1 MSAIP
6 AKAQRQ
12 WFCRVIIYF
21 TQNFP
26 RLERRCNTERV
37 WCPHGDSNSS
47 FNLERVASWA
57 SRRWGQ
63 LHIYAPTTHL
73 IGVIYG
79 GRLPAGK
86 TPTYGSASRKTPISK
101 RADCIIPLRAGQAK
115 ALAFRFHALIKQRNQ
130 INLFAVD
137 QHARAFHAQV
147 GEQDG
152 SQRGIEHRDKVAGA
166 FRHQCGEIKS
176 SR

>member
-1 MSAIP
+1 M
-6 AKAQRQ
+6 
-12 WFCRVIIYF
+12 
-21 TQNFP
+21 
-26 RLERRCNTERV
+26 ERV

-63 LHIYAPTTHL
+63 LHSYAPMTHL
-73 IGVIYG
+73 IGVIHG
-79 GRLPAGK
+79 GVKP
-86 TPTYGSASRKTPISK
+86 PISK

-115 ALAFRFHALIKQRNQ
+115 ALAFRFHALIKQRDQ

-152 SQRGIEHRDKVAGA
+152 SQRGIEDRDKVAGA